1 MRRWGHLPPEVPA
14 AEALSP
20 FGDAIWRAAAAP
32 VGEAEPEPVTSP
44 EEIAA

>member
-1 MRRWGHLPPEVPA
+1 MRRWGHLPASVPA

-20 FGDAIWRAAAAP
+20 YGDAIWRAAAAL
-32 VGEAEPEPVTSP
+32 VGEAEPGPVTLP